1 MLIPRRRLPPDVVNM
16 DELWST
22 QNLHRNAVNY
32 FKINSEPDTIL
43 QDLTIKTR
51 QLLLKSLCCVKFYKF
66 LYSVLNNWAKNIFSG
81 SGFKVLVNNPR
92 LTTLLLTKRRP

>member
-32 FKINSEPDTIL
+32 FKINSESDTIL
-43 QDLTIKTR
+43 QDLTIKT
-51 QLLLKSLCCVKFYKF
+51 
-66 LYSVLNNWAKNIFSG
+66 
-81 SGFKVLVNNPR
+81 
-92 LTTLLLTKRRP
+92 LTSSKIPVPCTIL

>member
-43 QDLTIKTR
+43 QDLTIKMLTSS
-51 QLLLKSLCCVKFYKF
+51 KIAVLCKI
-66 LYSVLNNWAKNIFSG
+66 L
-81 SGFKVLVNNPR
+81 
-92 LTTLLLTKRRP
+92 

>member
-43 QDLTIKTR
+43 QDLTIKT
-51 QLLLKSLCCVKFYKF
+51 LTSSKIPVLCKI
-66 LYSVLNNWAKNIFSG
+66 L
-81 SGFKVLVNNPR
+81 
-92 LTTLLLTKRRP
+92 